1 MLELES
7 KWLRSYKYLPSN
19 ESRLIRADEHLLMT
33 IVLELF
39 LTDNYSF
46 PGKKNSQNEFP
57 SLVESRMIA
66 RLLFRFIII
75 INI

>member
-33 IVLELF
+33 IVLEFF
-39 LTDNYSF
+39 LTE
-46 PGKKNSQNEFP
+46 NSSVIGNIIELTRVHSI
-57 SLVESRMIA
+57 SLLSKCGHALILPRRTKA
-66 RLLFRFIII
+66 
-75 INI
+75 